1 VSRSAGA
8 PRTAIDAALAE
19 LSPPARSF
27 ASDTTAPAQP
37 EVLEAVLA
45 ANVGHADSYGA
56 DCLTR
61 DVVRRFKVQLGD
73 ESADI
78 RLCFSGTGA
87 NMLAAGLA
95 AQPRL
100 IAALQSHIAVD
111 EESGPV
117 YLSGAS
123 ETLISAPDGRLDLGA
138 LSRTLAEGPGL
149 VCVTEATEDGTVYGI
164 ERLAEVCSLAH
175 AAGSPVMLDGARLS
189 NALVSYGAT
198 LADVWAT
205 GVDHLVVGGSKAGLM
220 AAEAVISRSGDPAW
234 WRRSGQLPA
243 KTRFVAAQWSAVFPG
258 KWLEAAGAANARAA
272 ELSKALGS
280 HGILPVHPVDVNLVF
295 LDLDPECAAAIAD
308 WAPASLWDRPGSIRF
323 AASWDT
329 DAEDV
334 QRLARGVI
342 VASSQGQRRCP
353 SP

>member
-1 VSRSAGA
+1 MSPSARA
-8 PRTAIDAALAE
+8 RRTAIDAALAE
-19 LSPPARSF
+19 LAPPARSF

-56 DCLTR
+56 DFLTR
-61 DVVRRFKVQLGD
+61 DVVRRFRAELGD
-73 ESADI
+73 ESADV
-78 RLCFSGTGA
+78 RLCFSGTGG

-95 AQPRL
+95 SQPRL
-100 IAALQSHIAVD
+100 IAAAQSHIAMD
-111 EESGPV
+111 EEGGPL

-123 ETLISAPDGRLDLGA
+123 QTLISAPEGRLDLAA
-138 LSRTLAEGPGL
+138 LSTTLTEGPGL

-175 AAGSPVMLDGARLS
+175 AAGSPVLLDGARLA
-189 NALVSYGAT
+189 NALASYGAT

-205 GVDHLVVGGSKAGLM
+205 GIDHLVVGGSKAGLM
-220 AAEAVISRSGDPAW
+220 AAEAVVSRSGEPAW

-258 KWLEAAGAANARAA
+258 KWLDAAGAANARAA
-272 ELSKALGS
+272 ELSQALSS
-280 HGILPVHPVDVNLVF
+280 HAIVPVHPVDVNLVF
-295 LDLDPECAAAIAD
+295 LDLEMECAAAIAD
-308 WAPASLWDRPGSIRF
+308 WAPASLWDRPGRIRF

-329 DAEDV
+329 DAQDV

-342 VASSQGQRRCP
+342 AASSQAR
-353 SP
+353 

>member
-1 VSRSAGA
+1 MTPAHSSRRAS
-8 PRTAIDAALAE
+8 IDAALAE
-19 LSPPARSF
+19 LAPPARSF

-37 EVLEAVLA
+37 DVLEAVLA

-56 DCLTR
+56 DDLTR
-61 DVVRRFKVQLGD
+61 DVVRRFQAELGD
-73 ESADI
+73 EAAGV

-87 NMLAAGLA
+87 NMLAAGMA

-100 IAALQSHIAVD
+100 IAAEQSHIAVD
-111 EESGPV
+111 EESGPA

-123 ETLISAPDGRLDLGA
+123 ETLIPAPAGRLDLGA
-138 LSRTLAEGPGL
+138 LKSTLAQGPGL
-149 VCVTEATEDGTVYGI
+149 VCVTEATEDGTVYGLA
-164 ERLAEVCSLAH
+164 RLAEICSLAH
-175 AAGSPVMLDGARLS
+175 ASGAQVMIDGARLS
-189 NALVSYGAT
+189 NALASYGAT

-205 GVDHLVVGGSKAGLM
+205 GIDHLVVGGSKAGLM
-220 AAEAVISRSGDPAW
+220 AAEAVVSRAGDPAW

-243 KTRFVAAQWSAVFPG
+243 KSRFVAAQWSAVFPG
-258 KWLEAAGAANARAA
+258 KWLDAARAANARAA
-272 ELSKALGS
+272 ELSEALAS
-280 HGILPVHPVDVNLVF
+280 LGILPVLPVDINLVF

-308 WAPASLWDRPGSIRF
+308 WAPASLWDRPGRLRL

-342 VASSQGQRRCP
+342 AACSH
-353 SP
+353 SPRA